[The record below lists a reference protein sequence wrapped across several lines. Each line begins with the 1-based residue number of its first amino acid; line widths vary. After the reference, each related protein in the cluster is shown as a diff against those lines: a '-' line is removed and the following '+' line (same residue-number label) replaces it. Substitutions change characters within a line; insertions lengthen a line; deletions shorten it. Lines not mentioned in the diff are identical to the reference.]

1 MKRWWHTPK
10 ELRARSMRH
19 RGRGI
24 LMRAAVAGALS
35 LPIPATAADI
45 IFIPR
50 TSGVVAPRTGGAV
63 IEAWAF
69 GTLSEA
75 RQPNSRE
82 ECDLSHVCE
91 LAVSSPGG
99 EGTGTGV
106 TVQTSF
112 QSAAQGT
119 LPSGL
124 PFALTE
130 TIDYQHPAT
139 KDSGAS
145 GQGACYPAS
154 GEMVIGNGPSL
165 LVLDLVGRVCEVSY
179 NQYGGTVNKT
189 QMIFTGSY
197 VTDVASN
204 GTFTNADGIGTITI
218 NTPSGLHGTG
228 TTMKASLRGQLKYD

>member
-1 MKRWWHTPK
+1 MKRWWYTSK
-10 ELRARSMRH
+10 ELRARSTSH
-19 RGRGI
+19 RGRRF
-24 LMRAAVAGALS
+24 LVRAAVAGALS
-35 LPIPATAADI
+35 LPIPGRTADI
-45 IFIPR
+45 IVIPR

-75 RQPNSRE
+75 QQPSSQAQ
-82 ECDLSHVCE
+82 CDLSHVCE
-91 LAVSSPGG
+91 LAVSSSGG
-99 EGTGTGV
+99 AGTGTGV

-119 LPSGL
+119 LPSNL

-130 TIDYQHPAT
+130 TIDYQHPVT
-139 KDSGAS
+139 KDSGVP

-154 GEMVIGNGPSL
+154 GEMVIGNGSSL
-165 LVLDLVGRVCEVSY
+165 LVLDMVGKVCEVSY
-179 NQYGGTVNKT
+179 SQYGGTVNKT

-204 GTFTNADGIGTITI
+204 GTFTNADGIGTLTI
-218 NTPSGLHGTG
+218 NTPSGLPGSG
-228 TTMKASLRGQLKYD
+228 TTLKASLQGQLKYD